1 MRSLPLLTF
10 TILVLI
16 ILTNSC
22 EPSPSEKLE
31 EIQEPE
37 EIIEVMDPNF
47 RYALLQTNCVDTNND
62 KVGDKNIDFN
72 KDGNIDLEEIEAV
85 ESLIL
90 AFNHEIILG
99 PVNLE
104 EIKYFSNLKYLAIT
118 RSDDNGYI
126 ENTGTTKMASNFTA
140 LHNLKTLKLN
150 YLGSDFY
157 SDLDLSN
164 LENLTKLDLMNNNP
178 SYLIE
183 PQDWEYPTHFIKIHM
198 NGCINLEEINM
209 ENSFLIVDFCE
220 APSIKKLNM
229 RYLEGGEPD
238 VFDFHCLEELEE
250 LDISENRITKLILKN
265 RSVLNT
271 FSAYDIGNSG
281 MSNYPFVKEVCID
294 DLPEELEQISEIIN
308 EHTVIN
314 TDCTF

>member
-1 MRSLPLLTF
+1 MRSLPLLPF
-10 TILVLI
+10 ILLALI

-31 EIQEPE
+31 EII
-37 EIIEVMDPNF
+37 EIMDPNF

-62 KVGDKNIDFN
+62 KVGDKNIDLN

-104 EIKYFSNLKYLAIT
+104 EIKYFSNLKYLDIT
-118 RSDDNGYI
+118 RNDDNVYI
-126 ENTGTTKMASNFTA
+126 ENTGTTKMA
-140 LHNLKTLKLN
+140 
-150 YLGSDFY
+150 SDFY

-209 ENSFLIVDFCE
+209 ENSFLIIDFCE

-238 VFDFHCLEELEE
+238 VFDFHCLEKLEE

-265 RSVLNT
+265 RYVLNT

>member
-10 TILVLI
+10 ILLALI

-31 EIQEPE
+31 EI
-37 EIIEVMDPNF
+37 IEVMNPNF

-62 KVGDKNIDFN
+62 KVGDKNIDLN

-150 YLGSDFY
+150 YHMVIQ
-157 SDLDLSN
+157 
-164 LENLTKLDLMNNNP
+164 LE
-178 SYLIE
+178 
-183 PQDWEYPTHFIKIHM
+183 
-198 NGCINLEEINM
+198 
-209 ENSFLIVDFCE
+209 
-220 APSIKKLNM
+220 
-229 RYLEGGEPD
+229 
-238 VFDFHCLEELEE
+238 
-250 LDISENRITKLILKN
+250 
-265 RSVLNT
+265 
-271 FSAYDIGNSG
+271 
-281 MSNYPFVKEVCID
+281 
-294 DLPEELEQISEIIN
+294 
-308 EHTVIN
+308 
-314 TDCTF
+314 